1 MGKGDK
7 KTKRGKINQGSYGK
21 TRPRRSVSVKAVPV
35 NVLDEDDKK
44 APKSKVRKEVGYQTE
59 PTQNA
64 EVAKKPKTPKA
75 DAADENENPAKKKK
89 TEE

>member
-21 TRPRRSVSVKAVPV
+21 TRPRKAVSVKSVPV

-44 APKSKVRKEVGYQTE
+44 APKSKVRKEVGEQTE

-75 DAADENENPAKKKK
+75 DAADENEKPAKKKK